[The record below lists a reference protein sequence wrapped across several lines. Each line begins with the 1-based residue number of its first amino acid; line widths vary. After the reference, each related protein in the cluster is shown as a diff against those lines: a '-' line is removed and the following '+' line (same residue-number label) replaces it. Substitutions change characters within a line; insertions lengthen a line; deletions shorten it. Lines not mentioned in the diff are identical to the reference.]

1 MLHLKMGYRLTALLI
16 RPHQD
21 QALSSPLEAV
31 LWIRELLM
39 FQFWN
44 LSLKP
49 IKSLFHQRLTFVLPF
64 TVYFLF
70 FFFFFLNSS
79 VTTSEKLHNSWL
91 LLLSLPRLIWR
102 NVMGLSHHNNK
113 ISSRIYYIY
122 ILLEYSHLGLH
133 SNCYFTI

>member
-49 IKSLFHQRLTFVLPF
+49 IKSLFHQQLTFVLPF

-70 FFFFFLNSS
+70 FFFFFLIQVLQQVSS
-79 VTTSEKLHNSWL
+79 YTILDFYYL
-91 LLLSLPRLIWR
+91 FLSLPRLIWR
-102 NVMGLSHHNNK
+102 NVMGLSHHNNE
-113 ISSRIYYIY
+113 ISSPIYYIY
-122 ILLEYSHLGLH
+122 IY
-133 SNCYFTI
+133 Y